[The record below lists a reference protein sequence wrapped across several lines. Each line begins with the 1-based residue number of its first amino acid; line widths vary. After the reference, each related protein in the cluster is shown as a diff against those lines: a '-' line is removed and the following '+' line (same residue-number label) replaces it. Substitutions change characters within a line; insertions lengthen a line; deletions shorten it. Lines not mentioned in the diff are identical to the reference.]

1 MANNYS
7 GEATLVWAD
16 GQADVFVNLMTHGDG
31 TGPKEWSGHA
41 EPTDDARTVDAF
53 SAGELEVRL
62 PDGRTGNAIAKS
74 YLEDGTLTL
83 MGTGRPPYA

>member
-1 MANNYS
+1 MTNSYS

-31 TGPKEWSGHA
+31 DGLKEWSGHA
-41 EPTDDARTVDAF
+41 EPTDDARTLRAF
-53 SAGELEVRL
+53 EAGELKVRL
-62 PDGRTGNAIAKS
+62 PDGRTGKAIARS

-83 MGTGRPPYA
+83 MGDGRPPYA